1 LIIARAPT
9 RLPLGGGGTDLASY
23 YSKFGGFFVSAAIDK
38 FNYIAVKP
46 RFEEGYRVSYSK
58 TEITDTIEE
67 IQQPIIREALL
78 LLGVRESLEIVSI
91 ADVPGRSGLG
101 GSSSYAVGVL
111 NALHARGRNHAQPGE
126 LAEEACYIEIERL
139 REPIGKQDQYVA
151 AFGGINSYEIDTDGE
166 VQVEPIPISPHVE
179 AELESNILL
188 FFTGIKRD
196 ASTILSEIKQN
207 EIKGAGQV
215 VDTMH
220 KIKDIGYQVR
230 DALVAS
236 DLTRFGELLDTHWQT
251 KKNLSGEVSNFR
263 VDELY
268 DIAKRNGAIGGKIM
282 GAGGGGFFMF
292 YSDAEK
298 KAKLREAMV
307 REKLKEVRFRVDHEG
322 SKITLNM

>member
-1 LIIARAPT
+1 LIITRTPT
-9 RLPLGGGGTDLASY
+9 RCPWRRYGLESY

-46 RFEEGYRVSYSK
+46 RFEGGYRVSYSK
-58 TEITDTIEE
+58 TEITDTIEA

-78 LLGVRESLEIVSI
+78 LLGIRDGLEIVSI
-91 ADVPGRSGLG
+91 AELPGRSGLG

-111 NALHARGRNHAQPGE
+111 NALHASGRTHAQPGE

-151 AFGGINSYEIDTDGE
+151 AFGGINSYEIDLDGK
-166 VQVEPIPISPHVE
+166 VRVDPIRISSHVE

-196 ASTILSEIKQN
+196 ASGILSGIKQS
-207 EIKGAGQV
+207 EMKGAGQV

-236 DLTRFGELLDTHWQT
+236 DLTHFGELLDTHWQT
-251 KKNLSGEVSNFR
+251 KKNLSSEITNSR
-263 VDELY
+263 IDALY

-292 YSDAEK
+292 YSHVEK
-298 KAKLREAMV
+298 KAKLREAMM
-307 REKLKEVRFRVDHEG
+307 REQLKEVRFRFDYEG
-322 SKITLNM
+322 SKITLNL